1 MFCVASLI
9 PEIAKVTRLRFVLV
23 QNEASNKSARVWK
36 MFCEGLG
43 GFTRPDNM
51 AVPPAEGI
59 ESNSKNASLGGFLHA
74 GHHGVEGH

>member
-1 MFCVASLI
+1 ML
-9 PEIAKVTRLRFVLV
+9 
-23 QNEASNKSARVWK
+23 
-36 MFCEGLG
+36 CEGLG
-43 GFTRPDNM
+43 GFTRPDNV